1 MRAKKSKNRWTW
13 ILFYQGPASNP
24 EGTPDVLM
32 KNLTK
37 WISEEWKFK
46 GEARG
51 NCRQQLPLPDCRNK
65 DGSWHYQN
73 IKAQTRGS
81 AQLNQSSEQG
91 TLLAGAGNSERWWSS
106 WSWGG
111 GDGIWK
117 LQPIVTATDLDE
129 KTEKKK
135 IAGETIKGVGSSQGT
150 LRGSVTE
157 SRVQLL
163 TT

>member
-1 MRAKKSKNRWTW
+1 MKRKKRWTW
-13 ILFYQGPASNP
+13 ILFYQGPARKP
-24 EGTPDVLM
+24 EAPPDVLM
-32 KNLTK
+32 KNLTR
-37 WISEEWKFK
+37 WILEDWKCK

-51 NCRQQLPLPDCRNK
+51 NCRQQPPLPDCRSK

-73 IKAQTRGS
+73 IKAQTRGPG
-81 AQLNQSSEQG
+81 QLNQSSEQG

-117 LQPIVTATDLDE
+117 LQPIVTATALDE
-129 KTEKKK
+129 KTGKKK
-135 IAGETIKGVGSSQGT
+135 KASLGKTLKGVGSSQWA
-150 LRGSVTE
+150 LRGSVME